1 MFYVLVNSVK
11 IGVLKSMAAVMMKFT
26 TSLIVNG
33 QDAFYVYIFYCISI
47 HETVFFFKIYFM
59 LINSHVELR
68 PELKCSSPCPSL
80 STLSG
85 VYKFTS
91 CMALSTF

>member
-1 MFYVLVNSVK
+1 MNPVSGVISGNLYANCTLSCAVIFYSSLCVFYVLVNSVK

-47 HETVFFFKIYFM
+47 YETVFFFLNLFYV
-59 LINSHVELR
+59 N
-68 PELKCSSPCPSL
+68 
-80 STLSG
+80 
-85 VYKFTS
+85 KFS
-91 CMALSTF
+91 C